1 MNNTVEII
9 IFILSILLLHLIALG
24 TQALSGKQ
32 YFYGVYVK
40 NIEISEDIKKKL
52 HKEYKKRLNIYFL
65 VVILLFIVFAT
76 VINTNPGL
84 NIALF
89 IIVYVILMTLD
100 LKKSYDDVK
109 FIKNQYIK
117 EHEEARNKNNIE
129 IKLLDVD
136 EELEIKKEKIK
147 KKFTIL
153 YGICIALSLISFLY
167 VAINY
172 NSLPDVIITHWG
184 VSGKPDGFSQKNI
197 FNVFFINLID
207 ISMVLILAYFGL
219 GMIGAR
225 TYIDN
230 NNIEV
235 NRKKAIKYLNKMGY
249 SYLLLILSM
258 QSITTTIPMFMVKQS
273 NIPMWLTIFACI
285 IPIFISIAFV
295 YYYMMLRSLR
305 PVKKGAQS
313 LEDDDE
319 KWIYGFIYY
328 NKEDPALLVETRFGA
343 GGSINFGNPKGMAIG
358 IILLVITVGSILL
371 PFAF

>member
-9 IFILSILLLHLIALG
+9 IFILCIVLLHLIALS

-40 NIEISEDIKKKL
+40 NIEICEDTKKKL
-52 HKEYKKRLNIYFL
+52 HKEYKRRLNISLL

-76 VINTNPGL
+76 IVNTNPGF
-84 NIALF
+84 NIAMF
-89 IIVYVILMTLD
+89 NIVYLLLMTLS

-109 FIKNQYIK
+109 FIKNQYLDN
-117 EHEEARNKNNIE
+117 HEEARGKNKIE
-129 IKLLDVD
+129 IKLLDID
-136 EELEIKKEKIK
+136 ENLEIEKVKIK
-147 KKFTIL
+147 KKFTLL
-153 YGICIALSLISFLY
+153 YSLCIGLSIISLIY
-167 VAINY
+167 VAVNY

-184 VSGKPDGFSQKNI
+184 GSGKPDGFSDKNL
-197 FNVFFINLID
+197 FNVFLINFID

-230 NNIEV
+230 NNIEK
-235 NRKKAIKYLNKMGY
+235 NRKKAIKYLNRMGY
-249 SYLLLILSM
+249 SYLLLILST
-258 QSITTTIPMFMVKQS
+258 QSITTTIPIFMVRQS
-273 NIPMWLTIFACI
+273 NIPIWLTIFACI
-285 IPIFISIAFV
+285 VPIFISIAFI

-305 PVKKGAQS
+305 PIKKSAVS

-328 NKEDPALLVETRFGA
+328 NKEDPALLVEKRFGA

-371 PFAF
+371 PFVF